1 MNRMWLAGL
10 LPLLLAAPPGRA
22 QDPKPADTVPAA
34 TNVQGAEYPR
44 IHPDLRVT
52 FRIKAPNAQKVVFA
66 FFDSQRYPAKKGE
79 DGFWTATTEPQV
91 PGFHYYRVFIDG
103 AEGRDSAEVND
114 PGSHT
119 FYGTGKD
126 ASGIEIPEKGVDFY
140 LPKDVPHGEVRER
153 WYFSTTTK
161 EWRRA
166 FVYTPPGYDNDRETR
181 YPVLYLQ
188 HGGGEDETGWPRQ
201 GHTAFIM
208 DNLIA
213 ERKAR
218 PMLVVMER
226 GYARR
231 PGDPAPAPRPP
242 APARPAAPGQSP
254 PPRPDFSR
262 MFSAFEEVMVKDL
275 IPMIDATYRT
285 IPDRESRAMAGLSMG
300 GMQTFQITLKHLDLF
315 AYLGGFSGGG
325 GGFGGASF
333 DPKTAHGGVM
343 ADPEAFNR
351 RVRVLWLG
359 IGTAEGRM
367 YEGIKNYHEA
377 LEKAGIKHVYYE
389 SPGTAHEWLT
399 WRRCL
404 HEFAPLLFTASTS
417 IGRRPGRGPQRPI
430 VLNADD
436 VPAFS
441 DPPAGFDAE
450 RSDVP
455 HGKLEMISY
464 ESKSVGTTRKM
475 LVYTPPGYTTE
486 KKYPVLYLLH
496 GIGGDESEWKR
507 ACKADVV
514 LDNLLADG
522 TIVPMIVVMPNGR
535 AQKNDRAEG
544 NVMASAPAFAAFE
557 QDLLKDVI
565 PTIEARY
572 SVQTDRDHRALAG
585 LSMGGGQSLNFGL
598 THLDT
603 FAWVG
608 GFSSAP
614 NTKPAA
620 ELVPDPAAVKEKLKL
635 LWLACGK
642 RDGLIRISQGVHAYL
657 KAKDVPHVW
666 HVDGNAHDPTEWRNN
681 LYLFSQRI
689 FR

>member
-1 MNRMWLAGL
+1 MNRTWLAAL
-10 LPLLLAAPPGRA
+10 LPLLLAAPSGRA
-22 QDPKPADTVPAA
+22 QDSKPDDTVPAS
-34 TNVQGAEYPR
+34 TNVQGAQYPR

-52 FRIKAPNAQKVVFA
+52 FRIKAPDAQKVVFG
-66 FFDSQRYPAKKGE
+66 FFDSQRYLATRGE
-79 DGFWTATTEPQV
+79 DGFWTATSEPQV

-103 AEGRDSAEVND
+103 AEVND
-114 PGSHT
+114 PGSHA

-153 WYFSTTTK
+153 SYFSDTTK
-161 EWRRA
+161 DWRRI
-166 FVYTPPGYDNDRETR
+166 FVYAPPGYDNDRDTR

-188 HGGGEDETGWPRQ
+188 HGGGEDETGWPKQ
-201 GHTAFIM
+201 GHVAFIM

-218 PMLVVMER
+218 PMLVVMEQ

-231 PGDPAPAPRPP
+231 PGEPAPTMRPP
-242 APARPAAPGQSP
+242 APPAAPGQNSP
-254 PPRPDFSR
+254 PPPDFSR

-285 IPDRESRAMAGLSMG
+285 IPDRDHRAMAGLSMG

-315 AYLGGFSGGG
+315 SHIGGFSGGG
-325 GGFGGASF
+325 GGFGGVAF

-343 ADPEAFNR
+343 ADADAFNKK
-351 RVRVLWLG
+351 VRVLWLG
-359 IGTAEGRM
+359 IGTAELKRIYDGV
-367 YEGIKNYHEA
+367 KNYHEA
-377 LEKAGIKHVYYE
+377 LEKAKIKHVYYE
-389 SPGTAHEWLT
+389 STGTAHEWLT

-404 HEFAPLLFTASTS
+404 HEFAPLLFVNAS
-417 IGRRPGRGPQRPI
+417 IARQPGRGPQRPI
-430 VLNADD
+430 VLNPDD
-436 VPAFS
+436 VPAFP

-450 RSDVP
+450 RSDAP
-455 HGKLEMISY
+455 HGRLEMITY

-475 LVYTPPGYTTE
+475 LVYTPPGYSE
-486 KKYPVLYLLH
+486 KKKYPVLYLLH
-496 GIGGDESEWKR
+496 GIGGDETEWQRFAKPS
-507 ACKADVV
+507 VL
-514 LDNLLADG
+514 LDNLLAEG
-522 TIVPMIVVMPNGR
+522 KVVPMIVVMPNGR

-544 NVMASAPAFAAFE
+544 NVFAAAPAFAAFE

-565 PTIEARY
+565 PTIESRY
-572 SVQTDRDHRALAG
+572 SVQADREHRALAG

-598 THLDT
+598 AHLDT

-620 ELVPDPAAVKEKLKL
+620 ELVPDPSAAKEKLKL
-635 LWLACGK
+635 LWIACGNK
-642 RDGLIRISQGVHAYL
+642 DGLIRISQGVHAYL
-657 KAKDVPHVW
+657 KDKGVPHVW
-666 HVDGNAHDPTEWRNN
+666 HVDGHAHDPTEWRNN
-681 LYLFSQRI
+681 LYLFAQRI